1 MTKFKSTINNIYHHI
16 IQWIH
21 PIIGFPLYAAIL
33 FLVMFA
39 AHKLLIANLGFYYD
53 DWEGVLLQKQQFSFP
68 QIWSYFLIDRPFSSI
83 IHFLF
88 NPLIGT
94 KPINWHLLGLL
105 INWAAVLFIVKSFL
119 RIWPKYILEIGWIGL
134 LLGVYP
140 GITRQF
146 VIRTSMVHYVS
157 FLLFSVSIWLMIKAV
172 QELKHRWIYLFFS
185 LFLALLQMLIIE
197 YFTGLELMR
206 VLILFYMFKRE
217 NTITAV
223 AIKKAFLNWLPYLFV
238 FVLFVFFRMSILP
251 LIQQEGMIV
260 KNTPWILSAIQ
271 QNPLDAL
278 VQQVEIILQDLVY
291 AVLYVW
297 SHTIVP
303 DDIDIHAKTT
313 ILSWLV
319 GFFVAGV
326 SLIIMQQW
334 HKKKYSAESETE
346 PYPVLILSLCLIA
359 MLLGGLPIWALG
371 RQAIKGLWASRF
383 LFGIVLGAVPIFVL
397 ITSWLFGKKRL
408 LVFSF
413 IMAMFLMASVSFQI
427 RTARTY
433 SLTWHYAKDY
443 FWQLKWRAPAL
454 VAGTFILS
462 PYTPF
467 QFSSDYQI
475 AYATNV
481 LYATGYSS
489 EEMKYWWFDGPD
501 ELIDFTNNTYPEQM
515 DINHQFRNLSFNS
528 NMEFALPVIYKPARG
543 CLQVLDNV
551 YKDEP
556 LMLDVE
562 NQLFDTYKTG
572 LILNE
577 ERPVPIDIFG
587 EEPTPKWCY
596 YFQLADLARSDEKWG
611 DVVSYWRIAENEDM
625 KPNYGPEYLPFIE
638 AFAHLKEWDQ
648 TYTLIEKAYFAT
660 EKMEIFLC
668 TNWERIF
675 ADTEDSS
682 DKEKV
687 NDQVQNLLK
696 CNVLP

>member
-1 MTKFKSTINNIYHHI
+1 MSKFKSTIHNFYLHI
-16 IQWIH
+16 IQWIN
-21 PIIGFPLYAAIL
+21 PVVGFPFYAAIL
-33 FLVMFA
+33 LLVMFA
-39 AHKLLIANLGFYYD
+39 AHKLLVANLGFYYD

-94 KPINWHLLGLL
+94 KPINWHLVGLL
-105 INWAAVLFIVKSFL
+105 VNWAAVLFIVKSFL
-119 RIWPKYILEIGWIGL
+119 RIWPKNLLEIGWIGL

-146 VIRTSMVHYVS
+146 VIRTSMVHYIS
-157 FLLFSVSIWLMIKAV
+157 FLLFSASIWLMIKAV
-172 QELKHRWIYLFFS
+172 QELKHRWIYLIIS
-185 LFLALLQMLIIE
+185 LFLAMLQMLIIE

-206 VLILFYMFKRE
+206 LLILFYIFKRE
-217 NTITAV
+217 HTITST
-223 AIKKAFLNWLPYLFV
+223 AIKKAFLNWLPYLLV
-238 FVLFVFFRMSILP
+238 FILFLIFRMSVLP
-251 LIQQEGMIV
+251 LIQQEGMTV
-260 KNTPWILSAIQ
+260 KNMPSILSAFQ
-271 QNPLDAL
+271 QNPLVVL

-291 AVLYVW
+291 AVMYVW
-297 SHTIVP
+297 SKTIIPEEV
-303 DDIDIHAKTT
+303 DIHAKTT
-313 ILSWLV
+313 IFSWLV
-319 GFFVAGV
+319 GFLVAGV
-326 SLIIMQQW
+326 SLIFMQQW
-334 HKKKYSAESETE
+334 HNKKKSAESETE

-359 MLLGGLPIWALG
+359 MLLGGLPIWAVG
-371 RQAIKGLWASRF
+371 RQAIKGLWSSRF
-383 LFGIVLGAVPIFVL
+383 LFGIVLGAVPFFVL
-397 ITSWLFGKKRL
+397 ITSWLFGKKRNAG
-408 LVFSF
+408 FSI
-413 IMAMFLMASVSFQI
+413 IMALFLMASVSFQI

-433 SLTWHYAKDY
+433 SLTWQYAKDY

-454 VAGTFILS
+454 VEGTFILS

-501 ELIDFTNNTYPEQM
+501 DIIDFTKNKYPEQM

-528 NMEFALPVIYKPARG
+528 SMEFALPVIYRPGRG

-551 YKDEP
+551 YKNEP
-556 LMLDVE
+556 LLLVVE
-562 NQLFDTYKTG
+562 NQLFETFKTG

-577 ERPVPIDIFG
+577 EQSVPIDIFG
-587 EEPTPKWCY
+587 EEPEPKWCY
-596 YFQLADLARSDEKWG
+596 YFQLADLARSEERWG
-611 DVVSYWRIAENEDM
+611 DVASYWKIAENEDM
-625 KPNYGPEYLPFIE
+625 KPNYGPEYLPFFE

-648 TYTLIEKAYFAT
+648 TYTLIEKAYFTT

-675 ADTEDSS
+675 ADTEYSS